1 MRRSYLIAASLV
13 ASLAV
18 APALACAADVNA
30 KIVQAPTPP
39 PASPIPGGAPLSA
52 AASEKA
58 GCGAV
63 LLVLGKVAD
72 TSPEMFA
79 KRSNGRAMQTLFS
92 AFGLKGKAMMD
103 EAFAEGAG
111 QGLTATQIYEAGVV
125 GLLGS
130 IKADIASASPQ
141 DAGRNAG
148 VALMKRCTGMGE

>member
-1 MRRSYLIAASLV
+1 MRSSYLIMASLV
-13 ASLAV
+13 ASLAST
-18 APALACAADVNA
+18 PALARAPDVNPRA
-30 KIVQAPTPP
+30 VQAPIAP
-39 PASPIPGGAPLSA
+39 PAQPLPGAAPLSA

-63 LLVLGKVAD
+63 LLILGKVAD

-79 KRSNGRAMQTLFS
+79 KQSNGKAMQTLFS
-92 AFGLKGKAMMD
+92 ALGLKGKVMMD

-111 QGLTATQIYEAGVV
+111 QGLTATQTYEAGVV

-130 IKADIASASPQ
+130 IKADIAGASPR

-148 VALMKRCTGMGE
+148 VALMKRCTGLGE